1 MQICAKKEK
10 TEKMSKKFL
19 FSVVIPV
26 YNVEKYLEEAIL
38 SIVNQTIGFEKNIQL
53 ILINDG
59 SPDNSGEI
67 CKKYK
72 TLYPEN
78 IVYVEKE
85 NGGVS
90 AARNE
95 AFQYVDA
102 KYVTFL
108 DSDDKWELSSFE
120 NAYNF
125 FEEHYDEIDVLEARI
140 QFFEAK
146 DDYHSLDYKFKN
158 GTRIADLEDKEEW
171 FSVQSTAA
179 TTIIKSDALGDI
191 RFDGKLKFGEDSTF
205 INKIILKKKNPRNHL
220 FPGK

>member
-1 MQICAKKEK
+1 MQIYAKKEK

-38 SIVNQTIGFEKNIQL
+38 SIVNQTIGFKKNIQL

-59 SPDNSGEI
+59 SPDNSGDI

-120 NAYNF
+120 NA
-125 FEEHYDEIDVLEARI
+125 
-140 QFFEAK
+140 
-146 DDYHSLDYKFKN
+146 
-158 GTRIADLEDKEEW
+158 
-171 FSVQSTAA
+171 
-179 TTIIKSDALGDI
+179 
-191 RFDGKLKFGEDSTF
+191 
-205 INKIILKKKNPRNHL
+205 
-220 FPGK
+220 

>member
-1 MQICAKKEK
+1 MQIYAKKEK

-38 SIVNQTIGFEKNIQL
+38 SIVNQTIGFKKNIQL

-85 NGGVS
+85 NGGV
-90 AARNE
+90 
-95 AFQYVDA
+95 V
-102 KYVTFL
+102 
-108 DSDDKWELSSFE
+108 
-120 NAYNF
+120 
-125 FEEHYDEIDVLEARI
+125 
-140 QFFEAK
+140 
-146 DDYHSLDYKFKN
+146 
-158 GTRIADLEDKEEW
+158 
-171 FSVQSTAA
+171 
-179 TTIIKSDALGDI
+179 
-191 RFDGKLKFGEDSTF
+191 
-205 INKIILKKKNPRNHL
+205 
-220 FPGK
+220 

>member
-1 MQICAKKEK
+1 
-10 TEKMSKKFL
+10 MSKKFL

-38 SIVNQTIGFEKNIQL
+38 SIVNQTIGFKKNIQL

-59 SPDNSGEI
+59 SPDNSGDI

-95 AFQYVDA
+95 AFQYIDA
-102 KYVTFL
+102 EYTTFL
-108 DSDDKWELSSFE
+108 DADDK
-120 NAYNF
+120 
-125 FEEHYDEIDVLEARI
+125 YDEKCFKYVLDFYKNHDIETVGARTA
-140 QFFEAK
+140 FFEASTG
-146 DDYHSLDYKFKN
+146 YHPLDYKFKK
-158 GTRIADLEDKEEW
+158 GTRIIDICDPAERDS
-171 FSVQSTAA
+171 FYNRCASAF
-179 TTIIKSDALGDI
+179 IKTDCIGDV
-191 RFDGKLKFGEDSTF
+191 RFDTGLKFGEDGVF
-205 INKIILKKKNPRNHL
+205 FNKNHRQIRQIRHC
-220 FPGK
+220 